1 MRVRRGKEGPVS
13 SKKVVLTMDIPEELF
28 DVVMVPVQH
37 IAQMVAS
44 TGQVP
49 TTVTVDG
56 EEVE

>member
-1 MRVRRGKEGPVS
+1 MS
-13 SKKVVLTMDIPEELF
+13 SKRVVLTMDIPEELF

-37 IAQMVAS
+37 IAQMVAG

-49 TTVTVDG
+49 TTVTIDG

>member
-1 MRVRRGKEGPVS
+1 MS